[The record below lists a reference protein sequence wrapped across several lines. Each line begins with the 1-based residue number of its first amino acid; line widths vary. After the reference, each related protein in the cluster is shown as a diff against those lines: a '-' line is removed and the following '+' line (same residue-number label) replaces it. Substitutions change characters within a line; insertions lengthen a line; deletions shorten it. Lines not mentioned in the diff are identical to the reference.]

1 MKCQVS
7 SLFLAF
13 ALASANPLPN
23 NAIQAREVPQEHS
36 HEFIL
41 KLVQKSLVLNNPKKI
56 QDSVFGLLG
65 NAAAS
70 AGAGL
75 VTNPDCLQQ
84 ETADQAFTNAKAAGD
99 IPGMAGA
106 LMYRSIERNTGKVG
120 LASVICPQKAVNP
133 EIAAL
138 TQHQDPAS
146 ANAASI
152 NKGIV
157 LELAKQLAAVGA
169 DPLLA
174 LETGTFA
181 PGSTSDNTGR
191 GNACDTQNDDPGCIF
206 SQNLLV
212 LDATPEEIAAAV
224 VGITPTITGT
234 GVLKATHLAALA
246 AVDNAATSA
255 AAVVTSA
262 AAAVTTAADAT
273 ATASDCTP
281 EVVIVTETAAAESDC
296 TPNVVTVTEKAA
308 APAAA
313 ATTSCSLITTT
324 IAVNAATTLV
334 TAATPAQTAAAGS
347 AANIQKFTGT
357 LGGAPPPIASDGAS
371 KRPFT
376 VKGNTFVNLGAAVQ
390 RSCDVQHNACANAAN
405 SGALAGGIAQCE
417 TQQAACVAA
426 NTGAGATK
434 AKRAGALGKCSNP
447 TIVFKAGLD
456 GRNTNAFIA
465 ANQADFNH
473 GSALNIAVIAGFIC
487 QRLGSPCNA
496 DATVQAACA
505 KASAAAVAT
514 TQNQAAADAFNSIIG
529 AAAGGAAAAAAPAT
543 TAAPA
548 AVQTAA
554 PAAAS
559 VVMTLTQCSVFFDAN
574 NEDHVVMFDF
584 LRTVRLR

>member
-1 MKCQVS
+1 MKYQVS

-13 ALASANPLPN
+13 ALASAGPLPN
-23 NAIQAREVPQEHS
+23 RAIQAREVPQEHS

-41 KLVQKSLVLNNPKKI
+41 KLVQNSLVLNNPKKI

-65 NAAAS
+65 SAAAK

-120 LASVICPQKAVNP
+120 LASVICPDKAVNP

-181 PGSTSDNTGR
+181 PGSTSDNTGA
-191 GNACDTQNDDPGCIF
+191 GNTCDTLNDDPGCIF
-206 SQNLLV
+206 SKNLLV
-212 LDATPEEIAAAV
+212 LDATPAEIAAAV

-234 GVLKATHLAALA
+234 G
-246 AVDNAATSA
+246 
-255 AAVVTSA
+255 
-262 AAAVTTAADAT
+262 
-273 ATASDCTP
+273 
-281 EVVIVTETAAAESDC
+281 
-296 TPNVVTVTEKAA
+296 
-308 APAAA
+308 
-313 ATTSCSLITTT
+313 
-324 IAVNAATTLV
+324 
-334 TAATPAQTAAAGS
+334 
-347 AANIQKFTGT
+347 KFTGT

-371 KRPFT
+371 SRPFT
-376 VKGNTFVNLGAAVQ
+376 VKGNTFVNIGAAIQ

-405 SGALAGGIAQCE
+405 TGALAGGQAQCE
-417 TQQAACVAA
+417 TQQTACVAA
-426 NTGAGATK
+426 NTAAAAK

-456 GRNTNAFIA
+456 GRTTNAFIA

-487 QRLGSPCNA
+487 QRLGSSCNA
-496 DATVQAACA
+496 DATAQAACA

-529 AAAGGAAAAAAPAT
+529 AAGGAAAAAAATT

-554 PAAAS
+554 AAAAS
-559 VVMTLTQCSVFFDAN
+559 VVMTLTQC
-574 NEDHVVMFDF
+574 
-584 LRTVRLR
+584 T